1 MRRLIMKN
9 VSETFN
15 IKQASEFSGLSE
27 ATIRYYEKIGLIP
40 YADRKANGHRIYSED
55 QIKGMMFLTRLKT
68 TGMKLEDIKRY
79 LQLSTEGPASIQ
91 ERISILEEQKKR
103 IKNDISQLLKTQ
115 RIIDY
120 KIDHYN
126 ETLLNPDLNDS
137 NCDPTE

>member
-1 MRRLIMKN
+1 MKN

>member
-1 MRRLIMKN
+1 MKN

-40 YADRKANGHRIYSED
+40 YADRKANGHRMYSEE
-55 QIKGMMFLTRLKT
+55 QIKGMVFLTRLKT
-68 TGMKLEDIKRY
+68 TGMKLEEIKRY
-79 LQLSTEGPASIQ
+79 LQLSEEGSASIQ
-91 ERISILEEQKKR
+91 ERISILEEQRKR
-103 IKNDISQLLKTQ
+103 IKNDISQLLETQ

-126 ETLLNPDLNDS
+126 ETLLNPDLNEI
-137 NCDPTE
+137 NCNPTE

>member
-1 MRRLIMKN
+1 MKN

-40 YADRKANGHRIYSED
+40 YADRKANGHRMYSEE
-55 QIKGMMFLTRLKT
+55 QIKGMVFLTRLKT
-68 TGMKLEDIKRY
+68 TGMKLEEIKRY
-79 LQLSTEGPASIQ
+79 LQLSEEGSASIQ
-91 ERISILEEQKKR
+91 ERISILEEQRKR
-103 IKNDISQLLKTQ
+103 IKNDISQLLETQ

-126 ETLLNPDLNDS
+126 ETLLNPDLNDT